1 MDETGEHVSD
11 TWSVIDDSC
20 SVVSLDDDVISVA
33 SSRVD
38 VLSLASVRT
47 ASTVRSTATTRS
59 ATAIYGDHLNEVDTA
74 YTAGAAVPLSAIPAS
89 FIARSM
95 VAESEESD
103 GASLVSVNTRR
114 GWPRVAPG
122 AEARARPASGIVLQS
137 GSYRDALMRQPH
149 SEEQTQQQQQPARA
163 AAERPAPVPR
173 FRTVPS
179 RRMHAGLVGGRVLL
193 SASECHS
200 GWVALSEEEEATA
213 YAAFDDDA
221 H

>member
-1 MDETGEHVSD
+1 
-11 TWSVIDDSC
+11 
-20 SVVSLDDDVISVA
+20 
-33 SSRVD
+33 
-38 VLSLASVRT
+38 
-47 ASTVRSTATTRS
+47 
-59 ATAIYGDHLNEVDTA
+59 
-74 YTAGAAVPLSAIPAS
+74 
-89 FIARSM
+89 
-95 VAESEESD
+95 
-103 GASLVSVNTRR
+103 
-114 GWPRVAPG
+114 
-122 AEARARPASGIVLQS
+122 
-137 GSYRDALMRQPH
+137 MRQPH

-200 GWVALSEEEEATA
+200 GWVALSRHGGRPGRRSLHRMGHERLEALSEEEEATA